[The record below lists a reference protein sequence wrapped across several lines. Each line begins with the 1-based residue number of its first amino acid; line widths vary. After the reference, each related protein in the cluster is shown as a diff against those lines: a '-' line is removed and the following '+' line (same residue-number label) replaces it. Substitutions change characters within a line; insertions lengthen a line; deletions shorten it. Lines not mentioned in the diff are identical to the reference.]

1 MPSTGAGRRT
11 ALIYVAL
18 MAITLVL
25 LAVSGTGPVTEM
37 RRGVGFA
44 LTPIQEMLSNGTRAV
59 TSVFSAFGQVAE
71 LRQDNQRLED
81 RIQTLEVENRRL
93 EEIRIEN
100 AQLSALLK
108 LQSTLDYA
116 SVPASVIGR
125 GADESERVITLDRG
139 PIAAS
144 RNRTSS
150 SRAAVRS
157 SGSSST
163 WAGPTATSGSTAT
176 RGPWSSAWSSR
187 AGRPATSR
195 ANSAGR
201 W

>member
-44 LTPIQEMLSNGTRAV
+44 LAPIQEALSNGTRAV
-59 TSVFSAFGQVAE
+59 TSVFSAFGQVAA

-100 AQLSALLK
+100 GQLSALLK

-116 SVPASVIGR
+116 SVPAAVIGR
-125 GADESERVITLDRG
+125 GADESERVITLDQGSDRG
-139 PIAAS
+139 IQEEDVVLAGGGALIGVVIDVG
-144 RNRTSS
+144 RNFSH
-150 SRAAVRS
+150 VRLIS
-157 SGSSST
+157 D
-163 WAGPTATSGSTAT
+163 T
-176 RGPWSSAWSSR
+176 RSVVIGLVEVEPR
-187 AGRPATSR
+187 DR
-195 ANSAGR
+195 
-201 W
+201 